1 MRVLSMKKVVAS
13 FLVLAFL
20 CSAALASSH
29 DGEDAGPKGI
39 HEAGTGIE
47 TPEMK
52 EEAQGTGQGLEDEE
66 EVIVVEEEVVAE
78 PQAEMDEG
86 TAPEPIAVAAEEETE
101 AETEPQKQPGF
112 EALFAAT
119 GLLAAA
125 LVLRL
130 RT

>member
-1 MRVLSMKKVVAS
+1 MKKILAS
-13 FLVLAFL
+13 LLVLAFL

-29 DGEDAGPKGI
+29 GGEDAGPKGI

-47 TPEMK
+47 NPEMK

-78 PQAEMDEG
+78 PEAEVEEEV
-86 TAPEPIAVAAEEETE
+86 APEPLAAEAE
-101 AETEPQKQPGF
+101 AETEPEKQPGF

-119 GLLAAA
+119 GLLGAV

>member
-1 MRVLSMKKVVAS
+1 M
-13 FLVLAFL
+13 VLAFL
-20 CSAALASSH
+20 CSVALVSS
-29 DGEDAGPKGI
+29 EEAGPKGI

-47 TPEMK
+47 NPDMK

-78 PQAEMDEG
+78 PEAEMDEEA
-86 TAPEPIAVAAEEETE
+86 APEPMAVAAEEEKE
-101 AETEPQKQPGF
+101 AAAETEPEKQPGF

-130 RT
+130 RP

>member
-1 MRVLSMKKVVAS
+1 MKKILAS
-13 FLVLAFL
+13 LLVFAFL
-20 CSAALASSH
+20 CSAALAS
-29 DGEDAGPKGI
+29 GVEDAGPKGI

-47 TPEMK
+47 NPEMK

-66 EVIVVEEEVVAE
+66 EVIIVEEEVVAE
-78 PQAEMDEG
+78 PEAEME
-86 TAPEPIAVAAEEETE
+86 EEAAEAG
-101 AETEPQKQPGF
+101 AEPEKEPGF

-119 GLLAAA
+119 GLLAAV

>member
-1 MRVLSMKKVVAS
+1 MTARMRDLK
-13 FLVLAFL
+13 AFTRYGGGNGGITANGD
-20 CSAALASSH
+20 S
-29 DGEDAGPKGI
+29 EDAGPKGI

-66 EVIVVEEEVVAE
+66 EVIVVEEDVVAE

-86 TAPEPIAVAAEEETE
+86 AAPEPLAVAAEEETE

-130 RT
+130 RS

>member
-1 MRVLSMKKVVAS
+1 MKKIVAS
-13 FLVLAFL
+13 LLVLAFL
-20 CSAALASSH
+20 CSAALASS
-29 DGEDAGPKGI
+29 EDAGPKGI

-47 TPEMK
+47 NPEMK

-78 PQAEMDEG
+78 PEAEVDEE
-86 TAPEPIAVAAEEETE
+86 AAAEPMAEEAEEEKAE
-101 AETEPQKQPGF
+101 AETETEPQKQPGF

-130 RT
+130 RP

>member
-1 MRVLSMKKVVAS
+1 MKKILAS
-13 FLVLAFL
+13 LLVLAFL

-29 DGEDAGPKGI
+29 GGEDAGPKGI

-47 TPEMK
+47 NPEMK

-78 PQAEMDEG
+78 PEAEVEEEEEEEV
-86 TAPEPIAVAAEEETE
+86 APEPLAAEAE
-101 AETEPQKQPGF
+101 AETEPEKQPGF

-119 GLLAAA
+119 GLLGAV

>member
-1 MRVLSMKKVVAS
+1 MKKIVAS
-13 FLVLAFL
+13 LLVLAFL

-47 TPEMK
+47 NPEMK
-52 EEAQGTGQGLEDEE
+52 KAAQGTGQGLEDEE
-66 EVIVVEEEVVAE
+66 EVIVVEEEFVAE
-78 PQAEMDEG
+78 PEAEMNEG
-86 TAPEPIAVAAEEETE
+86 AAPEPIAAAEEEKETE

>member
-1 MRVLSMKKVVAS
+1 MKKIVAS

-47 TPEMK
+47 NPEMK

-66 EVIVVEEEVVAE
+66 EVIVVEEEEVVAE

-86 TAPEPIAVAAEEETE
+86 AAPEPIAVAAEEEKETE

>member
-1 MRVLSMKKVVAS
+1 MKKIVAS
-13 FLVLAFL
+13 LLVLAFL
-20 CSAALASSH
+20 CSAALASSSG
-29 DGEDAGPKGI
+29 GEDAGPKGI

-47 TPEMK
+47 SPEMK
-52 EEAQGTGQGLEDEE
+52 EEAQGTGQGLEDEQ
-66 EVIVVEEEVVAE
+66 EVIVVEEEVVSE
-78 PQAEMDEG
+78 PETEMDEE
-86 TAPEPIAVAAEEETE
+86 AAAEPIAAEAEEEKEAE
-101 AETEPQKQPGF
+101 AETEPEEQPGF

>member
-1 MRVLSMKKVVAS
+1 MKKIVAS
-13 FLVLAFL
+13 LLVLAFL
-20 CSAALASSH
+20 CSAALASSSG
-29 DGEDAGPKGI
+29 GEDAGPKGI

-47 TPEMK
+47 NPEMK

-66 EVIVVEEEVVAE
+66 EVIVVEEEVVSEPEAE
-78 PQAEMDEG
+78 
-86 TAPEPIAVAAEEETE
+86 VEEEAAE
-101 AETEPQKQPGF
+101 AETEPEEQPGF

-130 RT
+130 RP

>member
-1 MRVLSMKKVVAS
+1 MKKILAS

-20 CSAALASSH
+20 CSAALASS
-29 DGEDAGPKGI
+29 GEDAGPKGI

-47 TPEMK
+47 NPEIK

-66 EVIVVEEEVVAE
+66 EVIVIEEEA
-78 PQAEMDEG
+78 A
-86 TAPEPIAVAAEEETE
+86 AEPIAAEDEEVKE
-101 AETEPQKQPGF
+101 AETETEPEKQPGF
-112 EALFAAT
+112 EALFAVT

-125 LVLRL
+125 LILRL

>member
-1 MRVLSMKKVVAS
+1 MKKIVAS
-13 FLVLAFL
+13 LLVLAFL
-20 CSAALASSH
+20 CSAALASS
-29 DGEDAGPKGI
+29 EEAGPKGI

-47 TPEMK
+47 NPEIK
-52 EEAQGTGQGLEDEE
+52 EEAQGTGQGLEDVE
-66 EVIVVEEEVVAE
+66 EVVVVEEEEVVAE
-78 PQAEMDEG
+78 PEAEVDEE

-101 AETEPQKQPGF
+101 AETEPEKQPGF

-125 LVLRL
+125 LILRL

>member
-1 MRVLSMKKVVAS
+1 MKKIVAS
-13 FLVLAFL
+13 LLVLAFL
-20 CSAALASSH
+20 CSVALASSSG
-29 DGEDAGPKGI
+29 GEDAGPKGI

-47 TPEMK
+47 NPEMK

-66 EVIVVEEEVVAE
+66 EVIVVEEEVVSEPEAE
-78 PQAEMDEG
+78 
-86 TAPEPIAVAAEEETE
+86 VEEEAAE
-101 AETEPQKQPGF
+101 AETEPEEQPGF

-130 RT
+130 RP